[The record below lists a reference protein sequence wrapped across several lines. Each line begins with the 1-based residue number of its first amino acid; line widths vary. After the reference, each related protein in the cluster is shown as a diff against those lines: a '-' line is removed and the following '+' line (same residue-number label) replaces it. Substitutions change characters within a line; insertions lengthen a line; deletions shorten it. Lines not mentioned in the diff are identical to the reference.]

1 MPVTSKH
8 HVWAAGD
15 DKFTPSYVA
24 LDGKVL
30 RFDAF
35 MKEDVPDIPAE
46 VRFRIPLS
54 RALIGCCC
62 PPFAPADA
70 SAPNRL
76 PAHIRNATHGRATG
90 SGCLISATSWWT
102 TPFESVNS
110 NRFGLSVSFVQSLH
124 LNMLTDGAIRSDI
137 KRCNRHRLPCS
148 PRACRAHNKSC

>member
-1 MPVTSKH
+1 M
-8 HVWAAGD
+8 
-15 DKFTPSYVA
+15 
-24 LDGKVL
+24 
-30 RFDAF
+30 RFDAY

-54 RALIGCCC
+54 RALVGCCC
-62 PPFAPADA
+62 PQFAPADA
-70 SAPNRL
+70 SSPNRL

-137 KRCNRHRLPCS
+137 KDAIDTGCLARRVLAEHTTS
-148 PRACRAHNKSC
+148 RAEIVNSIVDG